1 MSNHMDIFE
10 YSVFYVVCFS
20 ALFSLTPLG
29 SFPPRDIC
37 FTTPSLYLGDIKLID
52 AQYFAIPWVNSVI
65 VLGVTGLALIIA
77 LSLISNVSFT
87 VLGTGVSWNFNA
99 KYVSTI
105 IMGFVVSGGLGVTM
119 TQMLPLDMPLLVT
132 FFLVWVWMILLLY
145 SVIMYA
151 GAGSAGA

>member
-1 MSNHMDIFE
+1 MDVFE
-10 YSVFYVVCFS
+10 FCTFYILCFS

-29 SFPPRDIC
+29 SFPPRDIG
-37 FTTPSLYLGDIKLID
+37 FTTPPLYLGDVKLID
-52 AQYFAIPWVNSVI
+52 AQAFLIPWVNSII
-65 VLGVTGLALIIA
+65 VLGVAGVSLIIA
-77 LSLISNVSFT
+77 LSLISNVSFS

-105 IMGFVVSGGLGVTM
+105 IMGVVVSGGLGISM
-119 TQMLPLDMPLLVT
+119 TQMLPASMPLVVT

-151 GAGSAGA
+151 GAGSAGT